1 MFLKLPACCLKPLK
15 VCNPDIMKRILLF
28 WIALLLL
35 SLHLSGQADSSLYNA
50 LPHLAPVSQGRT
62 GTCWAFAATSLIE
75 SEVYRIQGKVVKLS
89 EMYFVYH
96 EYLDR
101 VAAWADK
108 EGKVYMEEGSE
119 SNALLRLMKEHGA
132 VPYLAFIGRDPFKSY
147 DHSVLIKELLQM
159 LEKAT
164 KKKSFN
170 KQTILRKTRAILR
183 KHIGEPPEKFEYEG
197 VEYTPQTFLP
207 YLGIRLNDYFSFMST
222 TSLPYHQK
230 GELVEPD
237 NWWHNADYYNVTPDE
252 FLLILRESIQKGFSV
267 CICGDVSE
275 PGLNAELETGV
286 IVPYDLPETYF
297 SAEAREFRM
306 QNGSTTDDHC
316 MHAVGVWQDEDGKYW
331 FMVKDSGRGGFKGK
345 HTGYRFIREDYIKL
359 KMMNLL
365 LYKYGASTVLDRII
379 K

>member
-1 MFLKLPACCLKPLK
+1 
-15 VCNPDIMKRILLF
+15 MKKN
-28 WIALLLL
+28 LLLL
-35 SLHLSGQADSSLYNA
+35 TILLALGMNLRGQADSSLYHA
-50 LPHLAPVSQGRT
+50 LPHLTPVSQGKT

-75 SEVYRIQGKVVKLS
+75 SEILRTSGREIRLS
-89 EMYFVYH
+89 VMFFVYH

-101 VAAWADK
+101 VAAWAEK
-108 EGKVYMEEGSE
+108 KGEVYVEEGSE
-119 SNALLRLMKEHGA
+119 SNAVLRLLKEHGA
-132 VPYLAFIGRDPFKSY
+132 MPYAAFTGRDTSKAY
-147 DHSVLIKELLQM
+147 DHSALIKELLGM
-159 LEKAT
+159 LEKAKT
-164 KKKSFN
+164 KQQFSKEKIVKKA
-170 KQTILRKTRAILR
+170 QAILN
-183 KHIGEPPEKFEYEG
+183 KYIGTPSETFEYED
-197 VEYTPQTFLP
+197 VAYNPQTFMQS
-207 YLGIRLNDYFSFMST
+207 LGIRPNDYFSFMST
-222 TSLPYHQK
+222 TSLPYHQR

-237 NWWHNADYYNVTPDE
+237 NWWHNADYYNVTPEE

-286 IVPYDLPETYF
+286 VVPYDLPEEYF

-306 QNGSTTDDHC
+306 KNGSTTDDHC
-316 MHAVGVWQDEDGKYW
+316 MLAVGVWQDEDGKYW

>member
-1 MFLKLPACCLKPLK
+1 MT
-15 VCNPDIMKRILLF
+15 VLLF
-28 WIALLLL
+28 ALFLNLR
-35 SLHLSGQADSSLYNA
+35 SQADSSLYHA
-50 LPHLAPVSQGRT
+50 LPHLTPVSQGKT

-75 SEVYRIQGKVVKLS
+75 SEILRTSGREVRLS
-89 EMYFVYH
+89 VMFFVYH

-101 VAAWADK
+101 VAAWAEK
-108 EGKVYMEEGSE
+108 KGEVYVEEGSE
-119 SNALLRLMKEHGA
+119 SNGVLRLMKAHGA
-132 VPYLAFIGRDPFKSY
+132 IPYAAFTGRDSTETY
-147 DHSVLIKELLQM
+147 DHSALIRELLEM
-159 LEKAT
+159 LEKAKAKQAFNQEKIV
-164 KKKSFN
+164 KKA
-170 KQTILRKTRAILR
+170 RAILN
-183 KHIGEPPEKFEYEG
+183 KYIGIPPETFLYEG
-197 VEYTPQTFLP
+197 VTYTPQSFMQS
-207 YLGIRLNDYFSFMST
+207 LGIRPNDYFSFMST
-222 TSLPYHQK
+222 TSLPYNQM

-286 IVPYDLPETYF
+286 IVPYDLPEGYF
-297 SAEAREFRM
+297 SAEARELRM
-306 QNGSTTDDHC
+306 KNGSTTDDHC